1 MQQKNLTTKFFMFLG
16 LCFFYIPILILIIYS
31 FNESRYVTSWSGF
44 SFKWYF
50 EIFNDQELLDATIT
64 SVEIASISA
73 SLSVIFGT
81 LSAISLAR
89 FGKFRARGLFT
100 GLLTAPFVIPEV
112 ITGFSLLL
120 FFTFIDQKIGLF
132 AERGTLTVILAHTT
146 LGIAYTTVMVQ
157 ARLANF
163 DHSLE
168 EAALDLGAAPHA
180 VFFQITL
187 PIIAK
192 SIIASWLLSFTL
204 SLDDLIIA
212 SFTSG
217 PGSTTLPML
226 IYSRIKLG
234 ISPEINALATIMIL
248 IVTISILAVYF
259 SNIKKDKNS

>member
-1 MQQKNLTTKFFMFLG
+1 MIAGLG
-16 LCFFYIPILILIIYS
+16 FFYIPILILIIYS
-31 FNESRYVTSWSGF
+31 FNDSKYVTSWSKF
-44 SFKWYF
+44 SIKWYF
-50 EIFNDQELLDATIT
+50 EIFKDQELLNATIT

-73 SLSVIFGT
+73 SLSVILGT
-81 LSAISLAR
+81 MAAISLVR
-89 FGKFRARGLFT
+89 FGKFKFRGLFT

-132 AERGTLTVILAHTT
+132 AERGSTTVILAHTT

-157 ARLANF
+157 ARLAHF
-163 DHSLE
+163 DRSLE
-168 EAALDLGAAPHA
+168 EAALDLGATPLQ

-217 PGSTTLPML
+217 PGATTLPML

-234 ISPEINALATIMIL
+234 ISPEINALATIMIV
-248 IVTISILAVYF
+248 IVIISMLAVYF
-259 SNIKKDKNS
+259 SNIKNNKNI